1 MAPPPP
7 RLAPAPKGGK
17 EDADLWKS
25 YSNALKTKFFAN
37 LDPTHEAFYAV
48 PIGAVVVPVG
58 TNIHQE
64 ITNKAIADIG
74 DSLMNLKNPVYGTN
88 SQSYIQR
95 VNQ

>member
-1 MAPPPP
+1 MGVPPP
-7 RLAPAPKGGK
+7 RPAPAPKGAR

-37 LDPTHEAFYAV
+37 LDPKHEAFYAA

-74 DSLMNLKNPVYGTN
+74 DTLMDLKNPVYGTN

-95 VNQ
+95 VSR